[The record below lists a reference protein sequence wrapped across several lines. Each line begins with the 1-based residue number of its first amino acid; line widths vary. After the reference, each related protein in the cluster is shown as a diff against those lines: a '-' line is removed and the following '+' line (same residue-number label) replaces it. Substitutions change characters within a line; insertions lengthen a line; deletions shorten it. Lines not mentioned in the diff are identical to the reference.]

1 MRLNRTGYLI
11 REGFRSIGTHR
22 FMSFASVAIIVACLV
37 IMGSV
42 SMIALNIDALIKDME
57 TQNEVVAFVDEELD
71 DAEAMAIEA
80 AILQVPN
87 VADAEF
93 VNRQEAMDNFMS
105 NYDEQLREG
114 IDVEVFR
121 HRYVLH
127 LNDITKM
134 AETKQGLENVP
145 GVAKVNAHFD
155 YAKAFISIRN
165 IVSVISLIL
174 ILVLVLVSIFIMTNT
189 IKLATYGRREE
200 IAIMKMVG
208 AGNAFIRL
216 PFIVEGLVLGLLGGG
231 IAFLALWGLYEL
243 VTQKVLEV
251 FTGSFLNVVP
261 YTSVHVYVLGC
272 FMAISVIVGVFGAVN
287 AIRNYLKV

>member
-1 MRLNRTGYLI
+1 
-11 REGFRSIGTHR
+11 
-22 FMSFASVAIIVACLV
+22 MSFASVAIIVACLV